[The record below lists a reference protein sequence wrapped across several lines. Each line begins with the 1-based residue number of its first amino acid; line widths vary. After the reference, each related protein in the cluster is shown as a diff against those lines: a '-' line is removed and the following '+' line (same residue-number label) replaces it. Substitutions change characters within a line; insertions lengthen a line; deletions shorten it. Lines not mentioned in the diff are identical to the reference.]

1 MFWYIWYIHS
11 ILCQVGVGVW
21 GCVWCVWGGSGDGV
35 CGWCVCCVWGVW
47 VGGGG
52 VGVSVGG
59 SRVLLEY
66 SNWGIL
72 VSLSLCFF
80 RGTFLERIIFI
91 SKI

>member
-1 MFWYIWYIHS
+1 MS
-11 ILCQVGVGVW
+11 SGGGCVGVCVVGVV
-21 GCVWCVWGGSGDGV
+21 CVGGSGGGV

-72 VSLSLCFF
+72 VSLSLCYY